1 MSVTIDQVEKFMGQN
16 VKDEYGRIVGKVL
29 TAFSDVSGEV
39 NSIEVAVN
47 DFTLEKISAER
58 IKLTPDGLIIVADWK
73 VKAIKTENKLDRV
86 RKRIRAVEELY
97 RKGSI
102 PGHAYEEIKRK
113 LEAQFKAV
121 KDEVKKVKDLLRKRA
136 NDLEDQIIRLEKDI
150 SNLLVLYMSN
160 EVSEASYKAA
170 IDYLREAKARC
181 VDEKKDVEKHVDLI
195 TKLESEA
202 SDTHH
207 TTIASE
213 TPEIVSQP
221 NEGPIQVQIIEA

>member
-16 VKDEYGRIVGKVL
+16 VKDEYGRVVGKVL
-29 TAFSDVSGEV
+29 TAFSDVSGEID
-39 NSIEVAVN
+39 SIEVAVN
-47 DFTLEKISAER
+47 DFTLERISAER

-160 EVSEASYKAA
+160 EVSESSYKAA

-207 TTIASE
+207 TAITSE
-213 TPEIVSQP
+213 TPEIVSQS